1 MPVASGAFSAKSTA
15 KRIFAHVEL
24 LQLGEDLRGE
34 HLRRLMAPRGE
45 SPGCVEH
52 GAPGLL
58 LLLFK
63 PRERIACVLDLLKLT
78 FALLEVG
85 QHVLDR
91 GAVLLFQAVE
101 PIQPALHVVKLMRRK
116 IEALA
121 LILHRRRDV
130 VDLAVDVLQPLIDLG
145 EARRRG
151 GAPRRWHP
159 APGAESPAHR
169 SPRRRRLSSN
179 RPRTRRR

>member
-1 MPVASGAFSAKSTA
+1 
-15 KRIFAHVEL
+15 
-24 LQLGEDLRGE
+24 
-34 HLRRLMAPRGE
+34 MAPRGE
-45 SPGCVEH
+45 SHGCVEH

-58 LLLFK
+58 LLLFE

-91 GAVLLFQAVE
+91 GAVLLLQAIE

-145 EARRRG
+145 EAVV
-151 GAPRRWHP
+151 
-159 APGAESPAHR
+159 EVAHR
-169 SPRRRRLSSN
+169 ADGILRLAQKAQ
-179 RPRTRRR
+179 RTGALVAAV